1 MSENSVVL
9 KVMMPGAQHFT
20 SLDVPSEVVNLRTLR
35 SHLSEAGHTNVS
47 DAVTYVGE
55 TQALDEAK
63 SFTDYENADGT
74 LYITFVNEN
83 KTGGLVR
90 YYQELLSI

>member
-63 SFTDYENADGT
+63 VLLTTKT
-74 LYITFVNEN
+74 LMAHCIS
-83 KTGGLVR
+83 
-90 YYQELLSI
+90 LS